1 MYRDKIVTGRQEFV
15 PVCELSVQTF
25 LKMTA
30 GPQVGE
36 KYVLDA
42 TRERVRTLVAD
53 IEAGIFPPRPHELR
67 ICSYC
72 AYAPVCRKDY
82 VGDE

>member
-1 MYRDKIVTGRQEFV
+1 MDEAAYVAFTGKRPLLRVIAPDKSHASE
-15 PVCELSVQTF
+15 
-25 LKMTA
+25 
-30 GPQVGE
+30 
-36 KYVLDA
+36 VLDA
-42 TRERVRTLVAD
+42 TRERVRGLVAD